1 MENIENV
8 PLKLEET
15 ICLCGT
21 CKSCLAAIERA
32 NAITFKMEG
41 RSKLRLAERFT
52 EEILKRAVMDA
63 QNHLLITETC
73 PNQTLDYYLIYH
85 EVSLSI
91 IHEATRTRVITAR
104 KNLAND
110 PKTIAEFKAALLAR
124 REAAG
129 KKEKKAKTNG
139 EKAEKVV
146 TQAAKY
152 KTDDPQEKAIIT
164 ALFQANKSGILAMCI
179 DMIATSN
186 PGYDVKGIAKKM
198 GVKI

>member
-1 MENIENV
+1 MENIENL

-21 CKSCLAAIERA
+21 CASCLAANE
-32 NAITFKMEG
+32 NAKNLNFKMEG

-85 EVSLSI
+85 EVSLSL

-129 KKEKKAKTNG
+129 KKEKKAKV
-139 EKAEKVV
+139 EKTEKVV